1 MKHILKF
8 KWPVTVLM
16 IAFAVLTFMF
26 SPNLTQL
33 ATEKGDVQLAD
44 DQPSEQARKY
54 LEKHGQDSEMM
65 SLVLEFDDGVTEHQE
80 DIEAYIKEL
89 ESVEEVDN
97 IVNPL
102 ELNEDLQEGFINEDS
117 GVMMIPMEYT
127 GDENVILEI
136 ANGIEKLNPTEAD
149 TSITS
154 NELIQRTL
162 EEDAMNGIQTT
173 EIFTVII
180 VLAVLLVMF
189 RSVVTPLIPLV
200 VVGISYLI
208 GQSFVGWFVEWFG
221 FPISPQTQSFLIVI
235 LFGVGTDYC
244 ILLLNRFKEELQNN
258 DKYQA
263 TLNTFKTGGKTVF
276 ISGIS
281 GAVVFAV
288 LYFANFEIY
297 RSAVGVALGMAFM
310 LLSLFTLL
318 PILMSLLGKYI
329 FWPSI
334 KNIETKESKIWRVF
348 GTFSI
353 KHPTRVIFSL
363 IAILVV
369 LSFFYDDEVSY
380 DSLSELD
387 DSYSAVHATN
397 VVSESFDEGTIFPI
411 QVILSDGDDLVN
423 SESLTRIESV
433 ADTVSKLD
441 GVKEVQTVTR
451 PTGDPIDELSVG
463 YQLNEANSGLDEI
476 TGGLDEAAGGLEE
489 ISSNLTSISEEIS
502 GQEIAAGDM
511 SELSSGLGELSQGLE
526 GISQYLTM
534 TGDVQG
540 AAAQLEEVLTG
551 LDEMTTQVET
561 ANEEMATQQQ
571 QASEQMSELS
581 DGLEEMSAGLD
592 DISSGIGEANE
603 GLGEIQSLLTEVTD
617 NEAVDHTGV
626 NVPQEFI
633 GSEEL
638 DSAIDQYSFAD
649 NTAINLNVIL
659 DGDPYSHEAMA
670 VLDDVEATVNKEL
683 DRLEL
688 DEVDSYFSGVTSMN
702 RDLDQI
708 TTDDYSYVVT
718 IFVITLFVILAVL
731 FRSFILPVVMIG
743 SIFVTYFAS
752 VSMTQWILGWF
763 GIEQLNWAVPFF
775 SLIIFAALGIDYSIF
790 IIDRFREEVVNHSI
804 KDAIEI
810 AIKKMGTVVITAV
823 IILSGTF
830 AALYP
835 SGIVILVQVT
845 SVIIFAL
852 LFYAFIVLPLLVPAL
867 VVTLKR
873 GNWWPFNMPGGKDR
887 RAKFK
892 DEE

>member
-8 KWPVTVLM
+8 KWPVTIFM
-16 IAFAVLTFMF
+16 IAFAILTFIF
-26 SPNLTQL
+26 SPDLTQL
-33 ATEKGDVQLAD
+33 ATEKGDVQLSD
-44 DQPSEQARKY
+44 DQPSEQARQF

-65 SLVLEFDDGVTEHQE
+65 SLVLEFDDGVSENRS
-80 DIEAYIKEL
+80 DIESYITEL
-89 ESVEEVDN
+89 ENIDEVDN
-97 IVNPL
+97 ITDPFAFS
-102 ELNEDLQEGFINEDS
+102 DDIQENFINEEA
-117 GVMMIPMEYT
+117 GVIMIPMEYT
-127 GDENVILEI
+127 GDENVILEV
-136 ANGIEKLNPTEAD
+136 ASEIEALNPTTAE

-189 RSVVTPLIPLV
+189 RSVVTPLVPLV
-200 VVGISYLI
+200 VVGVSYLI
-208 GQSFVGWFVEWFG
+208 GQSFVAWFVEWLG
-221 FPISPQTQSFLIVI
+221 FPVSPQTQSFLIVI

-244 ILLLNRFKEELQNN
+244 ILLLNRFKEELLVN

-263 TLNTFKTGGKTVF
+263 TLNTFRTGGKTVF

-281 GAVVFAV
+281 GAVVFGV

-297 RSAVGVALGMAFM
+297 RSAVGVAIGMVFM

-334 KNIETKESKIWRVF
+334 KNIETKESRVWRVF

-353 KHPTRVIFSL
+353 KHPTRIIFSVVAVL
-363 IAILVV
+363 IV
-369 LSFFYDDEVSY
+369 LSFFYNDEVNY

-397 VVSESFDEGTIFPI
+397 VVSESFDEGVIFPI

-423 SESLTRIESV
+423 KESLTRIESV
-433 ADTVSKLD
+433 ADTVSKVD

-451 PTGDPIDELSVG
+451 PTGDVIDELSVS
-463 YQLNEANSGLDEI
+463 YQLDEANSGMDEMTGGMEEM
-476 TGGLDEAAGGLEE
+476 TGGLSE
-489 ISSNLTSISEEIS
+489 ISENLTGISEEID
-502 GQEIAAGDM
+502 GTETAGGDM
-511 SELSSGLGELSQGLE
+511 SELSAGLEELGEGVA
-526 GISQYLTM
+526 GISQYLAM
-534 TGDVQG
+534 TGDAAG
-540 AAAQLEEVLTG
+540 AAAQLEEVQGG
-551 LDEMTTQVET
+551 LEEMSSQVAA
-561 ANEEMATQQQ
+561 ANESLVTQQQ
-571 QASEQMSELS
+571 EAAAQMSELS
-581 DGLEEMSAGLD
+581 GGLSEMASGLD
-592 DISSGIGEANE
+592 EINE
-603 GLGEIQSLLTEVTD
+603 GMDEIIGGVDEIQTLLSEITGND
-617 NEAVDHTGV
+617 AVDHTGV
-626 NVPQEFI
+626 NVPQQFI
-633 GSEEL
+633 ESEEL
-638 DSAIDQYSFAD
+638 ESAIDQYSFAD

-659 DGDPYSHEAMA
+659 DGDPYTHEAME
-670 VLDDVEATVNKEL
+670 VLDEVEFTVNSEL
-683 DRLEL
+683 ERLEL
-688 DEVDSYFSGVTSMN
+688 TEVESYFSGVTSMN

-708 TTDDYSYVVT
+708 TSDDYTYVVT
-718 IFVITLFVILAVL
+718 IFVATLFVILAVL
-731 FRSFILPVVMIG
+731 FRSFILPVIMIG

-790 IIDRFREEVVNHSI
+790 IIDRFREEVVKHSI
-804 KDAIEI
+804 KDAVEI
-810 AIKKMGTVVITAV
+810 AIRKMGSVVITAV

-845 SVIIFAL
+845 SIIIFAL
-852 LFYAFIVLPLLVPAL
+852 LFYAFVVLPLLVPAL
-867 VVTLKR
+867 LVTFKR
-873 GNWWPFNMPGGKDR
+873 GNWWPFKMPGGAER
-887 RAKFK
+887 HAKFK